1 MSPPLKEPFYN
12 RSLERALK
20 ILCTFH
26 RDRQALTLSQIS
38 KILNLSKT
46 TISRLSSTLIKYD
59 FLQWDPYSKNYSL
72 GLKLFELGSVIFS
85 SFSVRRVAF
94 SHLSQLQT
102 KLGKTTF
109 LGILQDD
116 ELVYIDKREDPRNPI
131 LFASQIG
138 TRRPPFFGMLGQI
151 LMAYLPDSEINRLL
165 KKTPL
170 KPLTKRSLTNR
181 MEFKERL
188 RKIREQ
194 GFFVDQEEAFDGVTG
209 IAAPVRDYSGK
220 VIAGIG
226 VGIFSSSLDSKET
239 KKIIKEVAE
248 TAKKISQE
256 MGYIERNRR
265 RPGKWPIAPKGV
277 MEYVF

>member
-1 MSPPLKEPFYN
+1 MSLPQKEPFYN

-26 RDRQALTLSQIS
+26 RDRQTLTLSQLS
-38 KILNLSKT
+38 KILTLSKT
-46 TISRLSSTLIKYD
+46 TVSRLASTLIKYD
-59 FLQWDPYSKNYSL
+59 FIKWDPYSKHYSL

-85 SFSVRRVAF
+85 SFSVRRVAL
-94 SHLSQLQT
+94 SHLSQLQS

-138 TRRPPFFGMLGQI
+138 TRRPPYFGMLGQI
-151 LMAYLPDSEINRLL
+151 LMAYLPDSEVDRLL
-165 KKTPL
+165 KRTPL
-170 KPLTKRSLTNR
+170 KPLTKRSLTNKKQ
-181 MEFKERL
+181 FKARL

-226 VGIFSSSLDSKET
+226 VGIFSSSMDST
-239 KKIIKEVAE
+239 QTRKIINDVLE

-256 MGYIERNRR
+256 MGYLERRESSR
-265 RPGKWPIAPKGV
+265 FQTKSTKSSRP
-277 MEYVF
+277 